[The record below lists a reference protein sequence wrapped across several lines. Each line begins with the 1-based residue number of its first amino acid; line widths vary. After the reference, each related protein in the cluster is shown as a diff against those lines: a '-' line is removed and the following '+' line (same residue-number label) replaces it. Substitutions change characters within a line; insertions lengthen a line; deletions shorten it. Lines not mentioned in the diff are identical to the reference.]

1 MVWGPEIIEI
11 NQKNPKNSNR
21 KRIGIPWNPWF
32 SGVLARPWSCSH
44 TAHGTGQLG
53 FGLILLARRPG
64 KILTCYGYWFLYFI
78 CVFDF
83 CLDIKTVFWSPGY
96 HIYIYIYLSIRMT
109 IYLYQL
115 FCCSSEFRF
124 NSFSRWRK
132 IGSNV
137 PCLHECHRMLGPA
150 AWKVGH
156 SRSMEKE
163 ISKSCE
169 YPLVI

>member
-1 MVWGPEIIEI
+1 ME
-11 NQKNPKNSNR
+11 S
-21 KRIGIPWNPWF
+21 
-32 SGVLARPWSCSH
+32 L
-44 TAHGTGQLG
+44 
-53 FGLILLARRPG
+53 
-64 KILTCYGYWFLYFI
+64 
-78 CVFDF
+78 
-83 CLDIKTVFWSPGY
+83 VFWSLSTSLIVFPYHTWYRPVGLRPDTSGQEAWQDLHMLWILVFIFLFDFFWISKPFSGLPG
-96 HIYIYIYLSIRMT
+96 IISIHMT

-163 ISKSCE
+163 ISKSYKCINTLWLFKIAME
-169 YPLVI
+169 NDPLIDHLCLFTAPF

>member
-1 MVWGPEIIEI
+1 ME
-11 NQKNPKNSNR
+11 S
-21 KRIGIPWNPWF
+21 
-32 SGVLARPWSCSH
+32 L
-44 TAHGTGQLG
+44 
-53 FGLILLARRPG
+53 
-64 KILTCYGYWFLYFI
+64 
-78 CVFDF
+78 
-83 CLDIKTVFWSPGY
+83 VFWSLSTSLIVFPYRTWYRPVGLRPDTSGQEAWQDLDMLWILIFIFYMCVWFLFGY
-96 HIYIYIYLSIRMT
+96 QNRFLVSRVSYLYIYLSIRMT